1 MSQKLLCLSNGHGE
15 DAIAVSILEQLS
27 KTGVEVQ
34 ALPLVGKGVNYKLHN
49 IPLIGTTQ
57 SLPSGGFIYMDNQQL
72 WQDVQS
78 GLLQLTLQQYQSV
91 KQWVKEQKTDE
102 IGILAVGDI
111 LPLLLAWMSGVNYA
125 FVGTAKSEYYL
136 RNEEGWLP
144 ETPWLL
150 RSLESIYFPWERWL
164 MQSSRCRGVYPRDHL
179 TAQTLLQ
186 YSLRVFDCGNPMMD
200 VVDHIPIGEETR
212 ETMTI
217 LLLPG
222 SRPPEAESNWE
233 KILDGVE
240 SVLDTFSEESL
251 LFLGAIAPTL
261 NLTNLEISLLNQ
273 GWQRETERK
282 ISFLAINA
290 PLFSKKNAILAL
302 SQEKYATCLVK
313 AQIAIAMAGTAT
325 EQFVGLGKPAIAIPG
340 TGPQYTPSFA
350 TAQQKLLG
358 SSLILVEKPDQ
369 IGKMILDIFQD
380 TVKLKEIAKNGKQRM
395 GKPGASQA
403 IAQSIYCNL
412 FQKL

>member
-1 MSQKLLCLSNGHGE
+1 MSKKLLCLSNGHGE

-34 ALPLVGKGVNYKLHN
+34 ALPLVGQGLVYKLHN

-78 GLLQLTLQQYQSV
+78 GLLQLTLQQYQSL
-91 KQWVKEQKTDE
+91 KQWVKQQTTDE

-111 LPLLLAWMSGVNYA
+111 LPLSLAWLSGVNYA

-150 RSLESIYFPWERWL
+150 KSLGSIYFPWERWL
-164 MQSSRCRGVYPRDHL
+164 MQSSRCLGVYPRDNL

-186 YSLRVFDCGNPMMD
+186 YPLRVFDCGNPMMD
-200 VVDHIPIGEETR
+200 VVENIPIGEETR

-222 SRPPEAESNWE
+222 SRPTEAESNWE
-233 KILDGVE
+233 KILEGVE
-240 SVLDTFSEESL
+240 SVLDTFSGESL
-251 LFLGAIAPTL
+251 LFLGAIYPTL
-261 NLTNLEISLLNQ
+261 NLANLEISLFNQ
-273 GWQRETERK
+273 GWERETQRR
-282 ISFLAINA
+282 ISFLEVNA
-290 PLFSKKNAILAL
+290 PLFSKKKAILAL
-302 SQEKYATCLVK
+302 SQEKYPTCLIK

-325 EQFVGLGKPAIAIPG
+325 EQFIGLGKPAIAIPG
-340 TGPQYTPSFA
+340 KGPQYTPSFA
-350 TAQQKLLG
+350 NAQQKLLG

-369 IGKMILDIFQD
+369 IGKMILAIFQD
-380 TVKLKEIAKNGKQRM
+380 ALKLEKIAKNGKQRM

-403 IAQSIYCNL
+403 IAQSIYYNL
-412 FQKL
+412 FKQL